1 MSLNSP
7 KKFGYRQA
15 QAFDQTKDHVQAD
28 IYLAAFNP
36 FDLDRRETAITREL
50 HRGKAFLFSQGGN
63 SFTQLP
69 LHSQEFGWRLWRS
82 QLDLT
87 PRLSGALLMG

>member
-7 KKFGYRQA
+7 KKFGYGQA

-50 HRGKAFLFSQGGN
+50 HRGKAFLFSQDCN
-63 SFTQLP
+63 SFTQFP
-69 LHSQEFGWRLWRS
+69 LHSQEFGRRPWRP
-82 QLDLT
+82 QPNLT
-87 PRLSGALLMG
+87 PRLFESLLMD